1 MRFGESRPRVT
12 QGQVLCAAV
21 FCLLAYLSAP
31 VATFAVT
38 LASGGIYSSSGPAF
52 PGVPTGLLVGTDLA
66 GNGKL
71 PPASAIPPGELHDL
85 VAALQA
91 AAPSAV
97 GALVFDDHFYGVDLN
112 LGQSVGI
119 MVSPPGLK
127 AIPAVNGGT
136 FLAHGSF
143 SGHADSANPGVL
155 SFDENG
161 SFICCDSG
169 FDDSGNCTEGPS
181 LQTCFTAG
189 AFTGFVGNLT
199 NEAGTLLS
207 SFLPSASTVTISGY
221 LLNQGQFAGVNVSTG
236 AFVINAIANAAPP
249 TNTPVVP
256 FTNTPTPTPTPTL
269 KPGETPP
276 PTDTP
281 APTPT
286 PVPTS
291 PGGNTQPGSNVT
303 LSAGGAFLGPN
314 GNSVDVSVD
323 VTFAQVTAAGTTT
336 ISLTSSQP
344 GKVPGFL
351 AIGVNGYQ
359 GVFFDVSTT
368 ATINGEITVCSHYP
382 DADNNGFVDGTGIP
396 PKDPGVPESSLRILH
411 RETVNG
417 VPVFIDRT
425 ASLDTTNN
433 TICAHTQGLS
443 PFVVAVDTR
452 IPGGGS
458 AQTDCASEWAA
469 GSGITYTKKGK
480 PNNVLTCKD
489 GQSSCDTNP
498 TAGQCALSFKVCPNT
513 TDARLQC
520 TPTSI
525 ASYELSKPLPD
536 AKDPTDAANAATIL
550 AALEALG
557 PNTVAGKH
565 GSVVTYTSALTASDC
580 SASIAVTVPL
590 KNGKKANRVIKLKAK
605 RADGQVDTDTLTLTC
620 TP

>member
-1 MRFGESRPRVT
+1 MKLSESRPQATYGRV
-12 QGQVLCAAV
+12 LFAAV

-31 VATFAVT
+31 VATFAT
-38 LASGGIYSSSGPAF
+38 PIASGGFYSSGPAL
-52 PGVPTGLLVGTDLA
+52 PGIPTGLLVGTDLS
-66 GNGKL
+66 GNGVL

-85 VAALQA
+85 VAALQSQ
-91 AAPSAV
+91 APNAV
-97 GALVFDDHFYGVDLN
+97 GALVFDDHVYVPGLN

-127 AIPAVNGGT
+127 AVPAVNGGT
-136 FLAHGSF
+136 FLAHGTF
-143 SGHADSANPGVL
+143 SGHADSASPGVL
-155 SFDENG
+155 GFDENG
-161 SFICCDSG
+161 SFLCCDPGSVES
-169 FDDSGNCTEGPS
+169 DNCIEGPS
-181 LQTCFTAG
+181 LQACFTAG
-189 AFTGFVGNLT
+189 DFTGFIGNLT
-199 NEAGTLLS
+199 NGTGTLLAA
-207 SFLPSASTVTISGY
+207 LPPPANYVFTISGY
-221 LLNQGQFAGVNVSTG
+221 LENQGQFAGVNVSTG
-236 AFVINAIANAAPP
+236 AFAINAIANAAPP

-256 FTNTPTPTPTPTL
+256 FTNTPAPTLTPTL

-314 GNSVDVSVD
+314 GNSVNVSVD
-323 VTFAQVTAAGTTT
+323 VTFAQVTAPGTTT
-336 ISLTSSQP
+336 VSLTSSQP
-344 GKVPGFL
+344 GQIAGFL

-368 ATINGEITVCSHYP
+368 ASFDGEITVCSHYP

-417 VPVFIDRT
+417 VSVFLDRT

-433 TICAHTQGLS
+433 TICAHTEGLS

-469 GSGITYTKKGK
+469 GSAVTFTKKGK

-489 GQSSCDTNP
+489 GESSCDANP
-498 TAGQCALSFKVCPNT
+498 AAGQCALSFKVCPNSA
-513 TDARLQC
+513 DARLQC

-525 ASYELSKPLPD
+525 ASYELSKPLPN

-565 GSVVTYTSALTASDC
+565 GSVVTYSSALTASDC
-580 SASIAVTVPL
+580 SASIAVNVPL
-590 KNGKKANRVIKLKAK
+590 KNGKKANRAIKLKAT
-605 RADGQVDTDTLTLTC
+605 RADGKVDTDTLTLIC